1 MTTDRPSKDQ
11 RAANVSDA
19 VPSLAPQMRGSAE
32 PLLWDIFCQV
42 IDNFGDVG
50 VCWRLAADLAQRGHT
65 VRLWLDDKRALQWM
79 APGAT
84 QGDWPGISV
93 HDWPVP
99 HAVASNPALPLAD
112 VWIEA
117 FGCDIPP
124 VWLQTQV
131 EVANTQARHPAWIN
145 LEYLSAEPFALRS
158 HGLPSP
164 VMQGPARGWT
174 KFFFY
179 PGLSKGSGGLLPQP
193 DRQTLAPSWAQPQL
207 APFAPE
213 TAGEHTVLLFSYASA
228 PIAALIQALHRSAQ
242 AVQILVA
249 AGQSADAMRLA
260 LAAVCRTGG
269 DSEATRAPAS
279 NRIPTRA
286 AAIPTEPSKSAAD
299 ALEEWRWGRLRLRF
313 LPFLPQKTFD
323 QLLGLCD
330 LNLVRGEDSLA
341 QAVQAGKPCV
351 WQIYPQDDGAHRP
364 KLIAYLDAIA
374 ADMPLRA
381 WHRFWNA
388 MPATDQAEPGMDWP
402 WKPDSTWPQSAHAL
416 ANRLAHNQDVCSQL
430 IAWAMQHSAKPPTG
444 QA

>member
-1 MTTDRPSKDQ
+1 MCGLKP
-11 RAANVSDA
+11 
-19 VPSLAPQMRGSAE
+19 
-32 PLLWDIFCQV
+32 
-42 IDNFGDVG
+42 
-50 VCWRLAADLAQRGHT
+50 LAAIFR
-65 VRLWLDDKRALQWM
+65 
-79 APGAT
+79 
-84 QGDWPGISV
+84 
-93 HDWPVP
+93 
-99 HAVASNPALPLAD
+99 
-112 VWIEA
+112 
-117 FGCDIPP
+117 
-124 VWLQTQV
+124 
-131 EVANTQARHPAWIN
+131 TQARHPAWIN

-323 QLLGLCD
+323 QLLG
-330 LNLVRGEDSLA
+330 
-341 QAVQAGKPCV
+341 
-351 WQIYPQDDGAHRP
+351 H
-364 KLIAYLDAIA
+364 
-374 ADMPLRA
+374 
-381 WHRFWNA
+381 
-388 MPATDQAEPGMDWP
+388 
-402 WKPDSTWPQSAHAL
+402 
-416 ANRLAHNQDVCSQL
+416 
-430 IAWAMQHSAKPPTG
+430 
-444 QA
+444 